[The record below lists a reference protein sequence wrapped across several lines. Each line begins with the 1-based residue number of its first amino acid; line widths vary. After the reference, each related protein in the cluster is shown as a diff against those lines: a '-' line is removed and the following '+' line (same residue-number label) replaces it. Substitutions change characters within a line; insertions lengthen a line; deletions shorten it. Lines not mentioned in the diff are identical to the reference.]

1 MNFKKFFKDYFTLS
15 KTQQYGSIVLI
26 FLILIAAVT
35 PRIVSSC
42 IEERRQPDFD
52 KFREM
57 MDNYVE
63 WTEPI
68 ETDDA
73 QMQNDTVFTFD
84 PNIATYDDLLCLGLP
99 EKVSSN
105 IIKYR
110 KSGGKFKT
118 PDDLS
123 KIYGINDSIFARLK
137 PYISIQQNVRQ
148 AKTKKTKRDNV
159 QKQYSYGKS
168 ERSESNL
175 TIIELNTADSAQLV
189 LLRGIGPV
197 LAKRIMTYR
206 DLLGG
211 FYSVEQLREI
221 RNLSDET
228 YTYLYMQLSADTAA
242 ITKID
247 LNHFKYRQ
255 LSNHPYMSLAQLN
268 SIMNY
273 KRLIGNFSS
282 VNDLLKYK
290 LVDTI
295 TYEKISPYLEIK

>member
-1 MNFKKFFKDYFTLS
+1 MGFKKFFKDYFTLS

-26 FLILIAAVT
+26 FLILIVAVA
-35 PRIVSSC
+35 PRIVSCC
-42 IEERRQPDFD
+42 IEKKRQPDFS
-52 KFREM
+52 KFREI

-63 WTEPI
+63 WTEPT
-68 ETDDA
+68 EPDSPVR
-73 QMQNDTVFTFD
+73 NDTVFTFD
-84 PNIATYDDLLCLGLP
+84 PNLVTYDDLLCLGLS

-118 PDDLS
+118 PADFS

-137 PYISIQQNVRQ
+137 PYISIQQNSQ
-148 AKTKKTKRDNV
+148 QQKKSTKTKRDNV
-159 QKQYSYGKS
+159 QKQHSYGKS
-168 ERSESNL
+168 ERSESKL

-197 LAKRIMTYR
+197 LAKRIITYR
-206 DLLGG
+206 NLLGG

-228 YTYLYMQLSADTAA
+228 YTYIYMQLSADTSS

-247 LNHFKYRQ
+247 INDFKYRQ
-255 LSNHPYMSLAQLN
+255 LSNHPYMSLSQLN

-273 KRLIGNFSS
+273 KRLMGNFSS
-282 VNDLLKYK
+282 VSDLLKYK
-290 LVDTI
+290 LVDTL
-295 TYEKISPYLEIK
+295 TYEKISPYLEAK